1 MNQKQIYLDNAGTT
15 QVRPEVLEAMIQY
28 LSDSYANPSSIYS
41 AASSTKVAM
50 DEAREKIAAA
60 IGATHRQEI
69 YFTGSGS
76 ESVNW
81 AIKGITEANRG
92 RGNHII
98 TTTVEHHAVLY
109 TCQYLE
115 KNGYDVTYLPVDKY
129 GMISLD
135 DLATA
140 IRPETTLVTIMA
152 ANNEVGTL
160 MPIQEIGEYLK
171 KINAERGRENKI
183 FFHTD
188 AIQAV
193 GHIPVD
199 VNALGVDLLSMSAH
213 KLHGPK
219 GVGALYVRRGV
230 KLPPLIHGG
239 GQERGRRGG
248 TENVAG
254 IVAMGVAAQLALA
267 EMKDLAAKHTAMRDN
282 LIEKITGTIQYSHLN
297 GHPVKRLP
305 GNVNITFEF
314 IEGES
319 MLLLLDARGI
329 AASSGSA
336 CTSGSLDPS
345 HVLMAM
351 GLPHELAHGSLR
363 LTFGK
368 DTKQED
374 LDKLIEVLPPI
385 VERLRSMSPLW
396 EEYQKTGNID
406 KLLGYTKQI

>member
-1 MNQKQIYLDNAGTT
+1 MEQKIYLDNAGTT
-15 QVRPEVLEAMIQY
+15 QVRPEVLEAMMTY
-28 LSDSYANPSSIYS
+28 LSDNYANPSSIYS

-50 DEAREKIAAA
+50 DEAREKIAKA
-60 IGATHRQEI
+60 IGATHRNEI

-81 AIKGITEANRG
+81 AIKSIAEANRG

-98 TTTVEHHAVLY
+98 TTKVEHHAVLY

-115 KNGYDVTYLPVDKY
+115 TNGYEVTYLPVDKY
-129 GMISLD
+129 GMINVE
-135 DLATA
+135 DLASA
-140 IRPETTLVTIMA
+140 IRPETTLVTVMM

-160 MPIQEIGEYLK
+160 MPIEEIGAHLK
-171 KINAERGRENKI
+171 TINAERGRENKV

-199 VNALGVDLLSMSAH
+199 VNGLGVDMLSVSAH
-213 KLHGPK
+213 KIHGPK

-254 IVAMGVAAQLALA
+254 IVAMGVAAELAAA
-267 EMKDLAAKHTAMRDN
+267 EMEAVALRHIKMRDN
-282 LIEKITGTIQYSHLN
+282 LIEKITKTIPYSHLN
-297 GHPVKRLP
+297 GHPEKRLP
-305 GNVNITFEF
+305 GNVNLTFEF

-345 HVLMAM
+345 HVLMSM

-363 LTFGK
+363 LSFSKYTI
-368 DTKQED
+368 QAD
-374 LDKLIEVLPPI
+374 LDRVAEVLPPI

-406 KLLGYTKQI
+406 KLLGYAK

>member
-1 MNQKQIYLDNAGTT
+1 MEQKLIYLDNAATT
-15 QVRPEVLEAMIQY
+15 QIRPEVLAAMMQY
-28 LSDSYANPSSIYS
+28 LSEDYANPSSIYS
-41 AASSTKVAM
+41 AASSAKIAM
-50 DEAREKIAAA
+50 DEAREKIAAS
-60 IGATHRQEI
+60 IGASHRNEI

-81 AIKGITEANRG
+81 AIKAIAEANKD

-98 TTTVEHHAVLY
+98 TTGVEHHAVLY

-115 KNGYDVTYLPVDKY
+115 KNGFEITYLPVDKY
-129 GMISLD
+129 GMISVD
-135 DLATA
+135 DLASA
-140 IRPETTLVTIMA
+140 IRPETTLVTIMT
-152 ANNEVGTL
+152 ANNEVGTI
-160 MPIQEIGEYLK
+160 MPIQEVGAHLK
-171 KINAERGRENKI
+171 KINTERGRENKI

-193 GHIPVD
+193 GHIPID
-199 VNALGVDLLSMSAH
+199 VNVLGVDMLSISGH

-219 GVGALYVRRGV
+219 GVGVLYVRRGV

-254 IVAMGVAAQLALA
+254 IVAMGVATELAVA
-267 EMKDLAAKHTAMRDN
+267 EMEAHAAKHAKMRDN
-282 LIEKITGTIQYSHLN
+282 LIEKITSTIPYSHLN
-297 GHPVKRLP
+297 GHPEKRLP
-305 GNVNITFEF
+305 GNVNFTFEF
-314 IEGES
+314 IEGEG

-345 HVLMAM
+345 HVLMSM

-363 LTFGK
+363 ITFGK
-368 DTKQED
+368 DTEQAD
-374 LDKLIEVLPPI
+374 LDRLAEVLPPI

-406 KLLGYTKQI
+406 KLLGYSK

>member
-1 MNQKQIYLDNAGTT
+1 MKQKQIHLDNAATT
-15 QVRPEVLEAMIQY
+15 QIRPEALEIMMQY
-28 LSDSYANPSSIYS
+28 LSENYANPSSIYS
-41 AASSTKVAM
+41 AASSAKVAM

-60 IGATHRQEI
+60 IGAIHRNEI

-81 AIKGITEANRG
+81 AIKAISQSNIE

-98 TTTVEHHAVLY
+98 TTSVEHHAVLY
-109 TCQYLE
+109 TCQYME
-115 KNGYDVTYLPVDKY
+115 KIGFNVTYLPVDKY
-129 GMISLD
+129 GMINID
-135 DLATA
+135 DITAA
-140 IRPETTLVTIMA
+140 IRPETTLVTIMT

-160 MPIQEIGEYLK
+160 MPIQEIGAHLK
-171 KINAERGRENKI
+171 GVNANRGRENKI

-199 VNALGVDLLSMSAH
+199 VNRLGVDMLSISGH
-213 KLHGPK
+213 KLYGPK

-254 IVAMGVAAQLALA
+254 IVAMGVATELAVA
-267 EMKDLAAKHTAMRDN
+267 EMEAVAAKHTKMRDG
-282 LIEKITGTIQYSHLN
+282 LIEKITSTIPYSHLN

-305 GNVNITFEF
+305 GNINLTFEF
-314 IEGES
+314 IEGEG
-319 MLLLLDARGI
+319 MLLLLDALGI
-329 AASSGSA
+329 EASSGSA

-345 HVLMAM
+345 HVLLAM

-363 LTFGK
+363 LTLGK
-368 DTKQED
+368 DTEQAD
-374 LDKLIEVLPPI
+374 LDRLTEVLPPI

-396 EEYQKTGNID
+396 EEFQKTGNID
-406 KLLGYTKQI
+406 KLLGYAK

>member
-1 MNQKQIYLDNAGTT
+1 MEQKQIYLDNAATT
-15 QVRPEVLEAMIQY
+15 QIRPEALEAMMQY
-28 LSDSYANPSSIYS
+28 LSENYANPSSIYS
-41 AASSTKVAM
+41 AASSAKAAM
-50 DEAREKIAAA
+50 DEAREKIATA
-60 IGATHRQEI
+60 IGTPYRNEI

-81 AIKGITEANRG
+81 AIKAIAEANRS
-92 RGNHII
+92 RSNHII
-98 TTTVEHHAVLY
+98 TTAVEHHAVLY

-115 KNGYDVTYLPVDKY
+115 KIGFDVTYLPVDKY
-129 GMISLD
+129 GMININD
-135 DLATA
+135 IGAA
-140 IRPETTLVTIMA
+140 IRPETILVTVMM

-160 MPIQEIGEYLK
+160 MPIQEIGALLK
-171 KINAERGRENKI
+171 GVNADRGRENKI

-199 VNALGVDLLSMSAH
+199 VNHLGVDMLSVSGH

-219 GVGALYVRRGV
+219 GVGALYLRRGV
-230 KLPPLIHGG
+230 KLPPIIHGG

-254 IVAMGVAAQLALA
+254 IVAMGIAAELAVA
-267 EMKDLAAKHTAMRDN
+267 EMEDIAAKHIKMRDG
-282 LIEKITGTIQYSHLN
+282 LIEKITSTIPYSHLN

-351 GLPHELAHGSLR
+351 GLPHEIAHGSLR

-368 DTKQED
+368 DTEQAD
-374 LDKLIEVLPPI
+374 LDRLAEVLPPI

-406 KLLGYTKQI
+406 KLLGYTK

>member
-1 MNQKQIYLDNAGTT
+1 MNQKPIYLDNAGTT
-15 QVRPEVLEAMIQY
+15 QVRPEVLEAMMQY
-28 LSDSYANPSSIYS
+28 LSDNYANPSSIYS

-69 YFTGSGS
+69 FFTGSGS

-81 AIKGITEANRG
+81 AIKAIAEANRE

-98 TTTVEHHAVLY
+98 TSNVEHHAVLY

-115 KNGYDVTYLPVDKY
+115 KIGFDVTYLPVDKY
-129 GMISLD
+129 GMIKMD
-135 DLATA
+135 DLVAA
-140 IRPETTLVTIMA
+140 IKPETALVTIMM

-160 MPIQEIGEYLK
+160 MPIQEIGAHLK
-171 KINAERGRENKI
+171 QINAERGRENKV

-193 GHIPVD
+193 GHVPV
-199 VNALGVDLLSMSAH
+199 NINTLNVDMLSISAH

-239 GQERGRRGG
+239 GQVRGRRGG

-254 IVAMGVAAQLALA
+254 IVAMGVAAELAVA
-267 EMKDLAAKHTAMRDN
+267 EMEATAAKHVKMRDDI
-282 LIEKITGTIQYSHLN
+282 IEKITKAIPYSHLN
-297 GHPVKRLP
+297 GHPEKRLP

-314 IEGES
+314 IEGEG

-368 DTKQED
+368 DTEQED
-374 LDKLIEVLPPI
+374 LDRLAEVLPPI

-406 KLLGYTKQI
+406 KLLGYAK

>member
-1 MNQKQIYLDNAGTT
+1 MEQKRIYLDNAATT
-15 QVRPEVLEAMIQY
+15 QIRPEVLATMMEY
-28 LSDSYANPSSIYS
+28 LSENYANPSSIYS
-41 AASSTKVAM
+41 SASSAKIAI
-50 DEAREKIAAA
+50 DEAREQIAAA
-60 IGATHRQEI
+60 IGATHRNEI

-81 AIKGITEANRG
+81 AIKSIAEANKG

-98 TTTVEHHAVLY
+98 TSRVEHHAVLHA
-109 TCQYLE
+109 CEYLE
-115 KNGYDVTYLPVDKY
+115 KNGFDVTYLPVDKY
-129 GMISLD
+129 GMVDVD
-135 DLATA
+135 DLKSV
-140 IRPETTLVTIMA
+140 IRPETTLITIMM

-160 MPIQEIGEYLK
+160 MPIAEIGTLLK
-171 KINAERGRENKI
+171 QINAERGRENKI

-199 VNALGVDLLSMSAH
+199 VNVLGVDMLSISAH
-213 KLHGPK
+213 KLYGPK

-230 KLPPLIHGG
+230 KLPALIHGG

-254 IVAMGVAAQLALA
+254 IVAMGT
-267 EMKDLAAKHTAMRDN
+267 AAKLASSEMRAEARRHTAMRDD
-282 LIEKITGTIQYSHLN
+282 LIEKILKTIPYSRLN
-297 GHPVKRLP
+297 GHQEKRLP
-305 GNVNITFEF
+305 SNVNLTFEF
-314 IEGES
+314 IEGEG

-345 HVLMAM
+345 HVLLAM

-363 LTFGK
+363 LSFGK
-368 DTKQED
+368 DTAQKD
-374 LDKLIEVLPPI
+374 LDKLVEVLPPI

-396 EEYQKTGNID
+396 EEFQKTGNID
-406 KLLGYTKQI
+406 KLLGYAK